1 MKPEVIDGFV
11 LVGDQAWTT
20 EQWAA
25 RERSLQ
31 LQRERKRAYYKDGK
45 GRDYHRE
52 WVARNREHVRDYK
65 REWQR
70 RYRLEL
76 GAKPRSGRV
85 AVKYEVASL
94 HSMRCFGPTK
104 ATGCVCRKVMV
115 SKLAEAT

>member
-1 MKPEVIDGFV
+1 MSMKPEVIDGFV

-25 RERSLQ
+25 RERS
-31 LQRERKRAYYKDGK
+31 RERRRERDRAHYQDSA
-45 GRDYHRE
+45 YHRE
-52 WVARNREHVRDYK
+52 WAARNREHVRDYN
-65 REWQR
+65 REWAR
-70 RYRLEL
+70 RNRLKL
-76 GAKPRSGRV
+76 GMKPHSGRV

>member
-11 LVGDQAWTT
+11 LVGDEAWTP

-25 RERSLQ
+25 RERSNA
-31 LQRERKRAYYKDGK
+31 RR
-45 GRDYHRE
+45 RDRSQQHRE

-65 REWQR
+65 REWVKR
-70 RYRLEL
+70 DRLKT
-76 GAKPRSGRV
+76 GPKPHSGRV
-85 AVKYEVASL
+85 AVKYHVGSL

-104 ATGCVCRKVMV
+104 ATGCVCHKVMV